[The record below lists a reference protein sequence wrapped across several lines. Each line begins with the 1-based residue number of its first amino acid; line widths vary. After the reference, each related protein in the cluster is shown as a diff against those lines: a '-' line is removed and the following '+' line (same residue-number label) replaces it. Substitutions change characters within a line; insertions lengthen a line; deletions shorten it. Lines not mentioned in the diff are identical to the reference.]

1 MKKQTLKLE
10 IISDS
15 LKHHLKSIEKC
26 FSRSIE
32 MIEEKM
38 ERLASQL
45 QNIENQ
51 TSENKRIDNV
61 NNLKIKIIFR
71 IKFIF
76 LIFEG

>member
-1 MKKQTLKLE
+1 
-10 IISDS
+10 
-15 LKHHLKSIEKC
+15 
-26 FSRSIE
+26 